1 MILVFSL
8 ILTGSII
15 GIYSYIHSK
24 MALLELMEQRINRE
38 LDFFNEVT
46 KNNRFIYDSESDF
59 RSSLQSF
66 VDEQSKDFT
75 EDGYS
80 SNFYLIDGNDIF
92 SLTDASNITFSKEL
106 LSNIKQDKDGIIHTY
121 LNGKLHT
128 LGFQNIQELEAIYT
142 IVIPQEDYLQSIE
155 LYKIIIP
162 IVTTLLVIFTS
173 ILMSIFIN
181 PFHAQLRMLETIAKR
196 E

>member
-106 LSNIKQDKDGIIHTY
+106 LSNIKQGKDGIIHTY

-181 PFHAQLRMLETIAKR
+181 PFHAQLRMLETIAER